1 MLGSHFWEENKI
13 IWLSSW
19 CFSLA
24 FLVACIDKTQ
34 LPHQEATCQ
43 GTEGILWTIFHEQV
57 NPTDNLMSEL
67 ESGHLLV

>member
-1 MLGSHFWEENKI
+1 
-13 IWLSSW
+13 
-19 CFSLA
+19 
-24 FLVACIDKTQ
+24 VACIDKTQ

-43 GTEGILWTIFHEQV
+43 GTEGILRTIFHEQV